1 MNLTDPIVPGISAAG
16 VSIHDP
22 IQQILAA
29 HPSEVADRFGTTEKY
44 VFDGISLWARDG
56 RVTQIGVR
64 APYTGKIAGK
74 VGLGSTIGDVTAAL
88 GEVAEDT
95 DDSLIVKGSAGW
107 CFETEQWKRR
117 GGLRDNRNAQV
128 TEIFVFRPAATQ

>member
-29 HPSEVADRFGTTEKY
+29 NPSEVADKFGNTEKY
-44 VFDGISLWARDG
+44 VFEGVSLWARDG

-64 APYTGKIAGK
+64 APYSGKLAEK
-74 VGLGSTIGDVTAAL
+74 VGIGSTIGDVAAAL
-88 GEVAEDT
+88 GEVAEDAE
-95 DDSLIVKGSAGW
+95 DSLIVKGSAGW
-107 CFETEQWKRR
+107 CFESEPWKRR
-117 GGLRDNRNAQV
+117 GGVRDNRHARV
-128 TEIFVFRPAATQ
+128 TEIFVFRPPS